1 MLTADIVSYD
11 QRGRLI
17 AAAAAAFVF
26 SAMQSWTV
34 LAAGALCAILLA
46 ALARYPL
53 ALLLRHLA
61 PANFFLLF
69 LLLTVP
75 WSMPG
80 HAAFS
85 IGPLDFSRE
94 GLSLA
99 GSAAVK
105 CNIILVVF
113 LVLMRGMEIAGMGA
127 ALERLKAPPKMVFLL
142 LFTFRH
148 IHVIGSEWKRMQAAA
163 ALRGFHARTSLHT
176 YRTIASMLGM
186 TVVSSIERSR
196 RAYEAMLLRGFCGSF
211 HTAEEPCGGGKAF
224 FCCFA
229 AVLALLAAAEHMA
242 R

>member
-1 MLTADIVSYD
+1 MLTADIPTFD
-11 QRGRLI
+11 QRGRLV

-26 SAMQSWTV
+26 SAVQSRAV
-34 LAAGALCAILLA
+34 LAAGALGAILLA
-46 ALARYPL
+46 ALARYPFRM
-53 ALLLRHLA
+53 LLRRLA
-61 PANFFLLF
+61 PANIFLLF

-99 GSAAVK
+99 MSAAVK
-105 CNIILVVF
+105 CNAILAVF
-113 LVLMRGMEIAGMGA
+113 LVMMRGMEIAGMGA

-148 IHVIGSEWKRMQAAA
+148 IHVIGSEWKRMQTAA
-163 ALRGFHARTSLHT
+163 ALRGFRPLTSLHT

-196 RAYEAMLLRGFCGSF
+196 RAHEAMLLRGFCGSF
-211 HTAEEPCGGGKAF
+211 HTADEPCGDGKAF

-229 AVLALLAAAEHMA
+229 AVLAALAAAECMA